1 MSHPCIREKGTAQ
14 ENQEPWF
21 SEGAFAFFIA
31 NTAGWFTTKL
41 ARQEHPSQPS
51 QEDQAQKPAKKGPS
65 KGVTAFEVIAGTL
78 LALGIALLRLRQ
90 RKSMDD

>member
-1 MSHPCIREKGTAQ
+1 VSHPCIREKGTAQ

-51 QEDQAQKPAKKGPS
+51 QEDQAQKPAKKGLS
-65 KGVTAFEVIAGTL
+65 KGVTALHGGL
-78 LALGIALLRLRQ
+78 LLSCAVCCSSTRVRRRLLL
-90 RKSMDD
+90 